1 MKSCPIA
8 GLFIFIIGMTKY
20 LVVGLGNI
28 GAEYEHTR
36 HNIGFDVVDAFAS
49 KHAISFRNDR
59 LAEVCDVKIKGKQ
72 VFCIKPS
79 TYMNLS
85 GKAVKYWMGKEN
97 IGIEHILVVLDD
109 VALELNKIRIRQG
122 GSDGGHNGLTSIQET
137 LVSDQYPRLRFGVG
151 NDYPKGRQVEYVL
164 GRWKPSEEALIQKKI
179 AICVD
184 AIEQV
189 VLQGV
194 PHTMNH
200 FNKLNI
206 TL

>member
-1 MKSCPIA
+1 
-8 GLFIFIIGMTKY
+8 MTKH

-28 GAEYEHTR
+28 GPEYDYTR
-36 HNIGFDVVDAFAS
+36 HNIGFDVLNAFAA
-49 KHAISFRNDR
+49 KHAISFENDR
-59 LAEVCDVKIKGKQ
+59 LAEVAMARIKGKQ

-85 GKAVKYWMGKEN
+85 GKAVKYWQEKERIAPEN
-97 IGIEHILVVLDD
+97 ILVIVDD
-109 VALELNKIRIRQG
+109 VALELDKLRLRPG
-122 GSDGGHNGLTSIQET
+122 GSDGGHNGLKSIQQALLT
-137 LVSDQYPRLRFGVG
+137 DQYPRLRFGVG
-151 NDYPKGRQVEYVL
+151 SDYPKGRQAEYVL

-179 AICVD
+179 ALTVD
-184 AIEQV
+184 AIEMV

-194 PHTMNH
+194 TPTMNQ

>member
-1 MKSCPIA
+1 M
-8 GLFIFIIGMTKY
+8 KY

-28 GAEYEHTR
+28 GAEYQHTR
-36 HNIGFDVVDAFAS
+36 HNIGFDVLDAFAA
-49 KHAISFRNDR
+49 KHAISFRIDR
-59 LAEVCDVKIKGKQ
+59 LAEVCEVKIKGKQ
-72 VFCIKPS
+72 VFGIKPS

-85 GKAVKYWMGKEN
+85 GKAVKYWKEKEKIAPEN
-97 IGIEHILVVLDD
+97 ILVIVDD
-109 VALELNKIRIRQG
+109 VALGLDKMRIRPG
-122 GSDGGHNGLTSIQET
+122 GSDGGHNGLKSIQET
-137 LVSDQYPRLRFGVG
+137 LLTDQYPRLRFGVG

-164 GRWKPSEEALIQKKI
+164 GRWKPSEEALVQKKV
-179 AICVD
+179 ALTVD

-194 PHTMNH
+194 NHTMNQ